1 MRLLTV
7 AATVAVAI
15 SGLLAP
21 TSSGCNA
28 AVSIISGCST
38 AGNRLTIVAQ
48 ERSDARP
55 STPQQ
60 PEGSPTE
67 PERESKG
74 CKTDTALQRSC
85 GMYAVRVTEKAGR
98 PITIDDLAQ
107 FAPAPVTA
115 TAEPGNVGVAGMPTN
130 FVAAVS
136 AQTRTGTLLGRPV
149 TVRFTPMSVTFEHGD
164 GTSSTSPDGGRTWA
178 ALGQTSFTPTATSH
192 TYSQRGTYTTRT
204 TVHYTAEVDVGGGWF
219 AVPGELAIDGASRQ
233 IRVYEATTALVART
247 CLERPAA
254 VGC

>member
-1 MRLLTV
+1 
-7 AATVAVAI
+7 
-15 SGLLAP
+15 
-21 TSSGCNA
+21 
-28 AVSIISGCST
+28 
-38 AGNRLTIVAQ
+38 
-48 ERSDARP
+48 
-55 STPQQ
+55 
-60 PEGSPTE
+60 
-67 PERESKG
+67 
-74 CKTDTALQRSC
+74 
-85 GMYAVRVTEKAGR
+85 MYAVRVTEKAGR

-219 AVPGELAIDGASRQ
+219 AVPGELAIDGTSRQ

>member
-1 MRLLTV
+1 MRRLL
-7 AATVAVAI
+7 A
-15 SGLLAP
+15 LLAL
-21 TSSGCNA
+21 SLLAASGED
-28 AVSIISGCST
+28 SPGFSDFL
-38 AGNRLTIVAQ
+38 AGTDGASVTVKATERQMDDRVDPEEPSRVA
-48 ERSDARP
+48 
-55 STPQQ
+55 
-60 PEGSPTE
+60 

-107 FAPAPVTA
+107 FAPAPVTT

-136 AQTRTGTLLGRPV
+136 AQTRPGTLLGRPV
-149 TVRFTPMSVTFEHGD
+149 TVRFTPVSVTFDHGD

-192 TYSQRGTYTTRT
+192 TYSQHGTYTTRA

-233 IRVYEATTALVART
+233 IRVYDATTALVART